1 MDLHFVNPIPTQCIV
16 FFWVVMEAIIIERL
30 TESFELGYINIMVV
44 FCNIFSTFE
53 IFILTSRLC

>member
-1 MDLHFVNPIPTQCIV
+1 
-16 FFWVVMEAIIIERL
+16 MEAIIIERL